1 MTSKIRIFGKYDKFI
16 VVFTY
21 LFMLVMNALANI
33 IPINNIST
41 GAVSDGYANLFAPT
55 GLTFAIWGVI
65 YLALGAHVIY
75 QFKEVYYSPETRVM
89 LQGVRLWFSAS
100 SFVNGLWIL
109 AWHYDAIAL
118 SLVLMLMLLFCLVR
132 ITHLIH
138 SAKLTSNERLWIQ
151 RPFSIY
157 LGWILVATIA
167 NVTTL
172 LVKWRWTAFG
182 MREDVTTAIVIV
194 VGLMITALVVNRF
207 KDCLIGLT
215 VEWAYLGIL
224 IKHVGKRGFGMAY
237 PLVTWTTMVCMT
249 LLMGLI
255 IFVGYGKI
263 RAIIKKFSK

>member
-1 MTSKIRIFGKYDKFI
+1 MTKKNRLFGKYDKFI

-55 GLTFAIWGVI
+55 GLTFSIWGII

-89 LQGVRLWFSAS
+89 LQDVRLWFSAS
-100 SFVNGLWIL
+100 SVINGVWIL
-109 AWHYDAIAL
+109 AWHYDAIGI
-118 SLVLMLMLLFCLVR
+118 SLLLMLMLLVCLIR
-132 ITHLIH
+132 ITQLIH
-138 SAKLTSNERLWIQ
+138 TAKLTSNERLWIQ
-151 RPFSIY
+151 RPFSVY

-172 LVKWRWTAFG
+172 LVKWRWNAFG
-182 MREDVTTAIVIV
+182 VSEDVVTAIVIV

-224 IKHVGKRGFGMAY
+224 IKHVGKRGFDMSY
-237 PLVTWTTMVCMT
+237 PLVTWTTVVSMI
-249 LLMGLI
+249 LLLGLVVY
-255 IFVGYGKI
+255 VGYNKI
-263 RAIIKKFSK
+263 RAVIKKFSR